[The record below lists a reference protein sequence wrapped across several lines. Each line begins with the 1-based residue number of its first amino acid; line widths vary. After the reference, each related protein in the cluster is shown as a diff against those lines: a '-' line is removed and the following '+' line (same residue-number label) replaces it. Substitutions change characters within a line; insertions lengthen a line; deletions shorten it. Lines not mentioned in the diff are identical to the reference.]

1 MQQKINYKDT
11 LNLPR
16 TNFPMKA
23 SLQQKE
29 PLIQKSWEKEN
40 LFGKIR
46 EKSRNREKFLFHD
59 GPPYANGPIHL
70 GHLLNKVLK
79 DLVVRSKILEGF
91 NVDFV
96 PGWDCHGLPI
106 EHKVLKELG
115 EDATAMPAL
124 SIRRSCGKYA
134 AKYVKM
140 QSKQMIRLGTLAD
153 YKNPYLTMTPDYEAG
168 VLEAF
173 SKLLEKG
180 LVYRDLKP
188 VHLDQSKTVP
198 PLPRRNSNTTKER
211 IKAST
216 CSLKLTT
223 RRCCPRPSM
232 RNRSRGHAL

>member
-1 MQQKINYKDT
+1 MQEKINYKDT

-23 SLQQKE
+23 NLQQKE
-29 PLIQKSWEKEN
+29 PIIQKSWKKEN
-40 LFGKIR
+40 LFIKIR
-46 EKSRNREKFLFHD
+46 EKNRDREKFLFHD

-79 DLVVRSKILEGF
+79 DLVVRSKIMEGF
-91 NVDFV
+91 NVEFV

-115 EDATAMPAL
+115 EDAASMPAL
-124 SIRRSCGKYA
+124 SIRRNCSKYA
-134 AKYVKM
+134 RKYVKT
-140 QSKQMIRLGTLAD
+140 QSKQMIRLGTIGD
-153 YKNPYLTMTPDYEAG
+153 YEKPYLTMTPDYEAG

-188 VHLDQSKTVP
+188 VHWSIENRTALAEAELEYHEREDKSVYV
-198 PLPRRNSNTTKER
+198 LFEIDDRRR
-211 IKAST
+211 
-216 CSLKLTT
+216 
-223 RRCCPRPSM
+223 CPRPLTWGRKKRYTS
-232 RNRSRGHAL
+232 